1 MSRFFKILF
10 FSAASVFLFFF
21 LLGRIP
27 LWSSDEGR
35 YGEIAREAFE
45 SGDFLVTQFNYID
58 YLEKPVLAPLLT
70 AGAYALF
77 GVSSFS
83 ARLVSVVSALLG
95 IFLCWF
101 FSRRHFGQRIADLS
115 AVILLTSVGYVL
127 VGRFAVIDMLMT
139 LLMSGAMFCLM
150 SAYFERKPKIYLLA
164 YVFMGFA
171 FLTKGLIGFAL
182 PGAIFFFFLV
192 WVGDLKEIFKMK
204 LGWGILILA
213 VMVVPWFWAVSSR
226 EPEFFDVFI
235 IKHHLERFAAKTFG
249 RKKPFWFY
257 VPILF
262 ATLFP
267 WSLFLISAVLRA
279 VKEPESDLRRKLKFM
294 MVWAAVIFVFFSLP
308 RAKLPYYLLPLSMP
322 AAVLLAYF
330 FEAWRSGRLTSLSLE
345 HRLAEG
351 AWRVVTVLCVM
362 LFFVL
367 NPVLYFF
374 FPDPE
379 MAALRPI
386 VITGTSLVMTGS
398 IGVFILFLRG
408 HLLKAV
414 CGLGSLVYLVLIFA
428 ILGMKIIS
436 PYQSTYSL
444 AKGIKPLLRDSD
456 RVAIYASPDDYSDF
470 MFHLQRRVIVA
481 GGDRG
486 TLTAES
492 SEPDHLEESALW
504 FLDAEE
510 IITEFNAGKDRFY
523 ILLDQDKLAELRAL
537 NLGPY
542 RIIQQYGGKKV
553 ITNDLSVPLE
563 KSLPLK

>member
-1 MSRFFKILF
+1 MSRFIKIFLF
-10 FSAASVFLFFF
+10 AAAAVFLFFF
-21 LLGRIP
+21 LLHRIP

-45 SGDFLVTQFNYID
+45 SGDYVVTRFNYVD
-58 YLEKPVLAPLLT
+58 YLEKPILAPLLT
-70 AGAYALF
+70 GGAYALF

-83 ARLVSVVSALLG
+83 SRLVSVVSALLG
-95 IFLCWF
+95 LVLCWF
-101 FSRRHFGQRIADLS
+101 FTRRLLGQRIADL
-115 AVILLTSVGYVL
+115 ATVILLTSVGYVL

-150 SAYFERKPKIYLLA
+150 TAYFERKPGIYLWA

-171 FLTKGLIGFAL
+171 FLTKGLIGFVL

-192 WVGDLKEIFKMK
+192 WVRDLKEILKMK
-204 LGWGILILA
+204 LGWGLLILA
-213 VMVVPWFWAVSSR
+213 VIVVPWFLAVSRR

-267 WSLFLISAVLRA
+267 WSLFLISAVTRA

-294 MVWAAVIFVFFSLP
+294 IVWAAVIFVFFSLP

-330 FEAWRSGRLTSLSLE
+330 FETWRAGRLQNRSLE
-345 HRLAEG
+345 HLLAEG
-351 AWRVVTVLCVM
+351 AWRLTAVLCVL

-379 MAALRPI
+379 MRALRPI
-386 VITGTSLVMTGS
+386 VITGTSLVMAGT
-398 IGVFILFLRG
+398 IPVYLLFVRG
-408 HLLKAV
+408 HLMRAV
-414 CGLGSLVYLVLIFA
+414 CGLGGLVYIVLIFA
-428 ILGMKIIS
+428 IMGMKIIS
-436 PYQSTYSL
+436 PFQSTYSL
-444 AKGIKPLLRDSD
+444 AKGLKPLLRDSD

-470 MFHLQRRVIVA
+470 MFHLERRVVVA

-492 SEPDHLEESALW
+492 LEPDHLEESALW
-504 FLDAEE
+504 FLSAEE
-510 IITEFNAGKDRFY
+510 MIKQFNEGKERFY
-523 ILLDQDKLAELRAL
+523 VLLDQDELAELKDL

-542 RIIQQYGGKKV
+542 RVIQQYGGKKV
-553 ITNDLSVPLE
+553 ITNDLSVPIE
-563 KSLPLK
+563 NILPAK

>member
-1 MSRFFKILF
+1 MSRFFKILL
-10 FSAASVFLFFF
+10 FSAAAVFLFFF
-21 LLGRIP
+21 LLHRIP

-45 SGDFLVTQFNYID
+45 SGDYVVTRFNYVD

-70 AGAYALF
+70 GGAYALF

-95 IFLCWF
+95 ILLCWF
-101 FSRRHFGQRIADLS
+101 FTRRHFGQRIADLS

-150 SAYFERKPKIYLLA
+150 TAYFERKPWIYLWA

-171 FLTKGLIGFAL
+171 FLTKGLIGFVL
-182 PGAIFFFFLV
+182 PGAIFFFFLI
-192 WVGDLKEIFKMK
+192 WVRDLKEILKMK
-204 LGWGILILA
+204 LGWGILILT
-213 VMVVPWFWAVSSR
+213 VIVVPWFLAVSMR
-226 EPEFFDVFI
+226 EPEFFNVFI
-235 IKHHLERFAAKTFG
+235 VKHHLERFATKTFG

-267 WSLFLISAVLRA
+267 WSLFLISAVMRA

-322 AAVLLAYF
+322 AAVLLAHF
-330 FEAWRSGRLTSLSLE
+330 FETWRAGRLQNRSPE
-345 HRLAEG
+345 HLLAEG
-351 AWRVVTVLCVM
+351 AWRLTAVLCVL

-379 MAALRPI
+379 MRALRPI
-386 VITGTSLVMTGS
+386 VITGTSLVMAGS
-398 IGVFILFLRG
+398 IGVYILFIRG
-408 HLLKAV
+408 HLVRAV
-414 CGLGSLVYLVLIFA
+414 CSLGGLVYIVLIFA
-428 ILGMKIIS
+428 IMGMKIIS

-444 AKGIKPLLRDSD
+444 AKGLKPLLRPSD
-456 RVAIYASPDDYSDF
+456 RVAVYSSPDHFSDF
-470 MFHLQRRVIVA
+470 MFHLQRRVVVA

-492 SEPDHLEESALW
+492 KEPDHIKDSERW
-504 FLDAEE
+504 FLYVEGLVE
-510 IITEFNAGKDRFY
+510 EFNARKERY
-523 ILLDQDKLAELRAL
+523 YVLLDQDYLAELKDFK
-537 NLGPY
+537 LGPY
-542 RIIQQYGGKKV
+542 RIVQQNGGKMI

-563 KSLPLK
+563 VSLV